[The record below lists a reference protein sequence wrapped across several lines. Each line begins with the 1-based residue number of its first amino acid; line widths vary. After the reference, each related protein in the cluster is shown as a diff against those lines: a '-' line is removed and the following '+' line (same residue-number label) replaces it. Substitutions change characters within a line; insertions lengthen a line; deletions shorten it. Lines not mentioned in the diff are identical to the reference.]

1 MHAYRLA
8 AGTVVLA
15 AFSAAWAESG
25 AFMLSPD
32 IHGDR
37 VLFTREGD
45 IWIGDLKTGHSTRLT
60 RFEGP
65 ETKARFSPD
74 GTQIAFQAQ
83 YDGGGTQVYVMP
95 VNGGVPVRVTNRL
108 TVAYFEDW
116 TPDGK
121 LLCRGPGPEFVWE
134 PFIVPATGGAEQRLP
149 LQKMGMGQIGPNGKL
164 VFCRF
169 TDVSGGAW
177 FRYKGGS
184 RNDIWLGD
192 LSTNTF
198 KKIFESQNQ
207 AQYPQ
212 WVGERV
218 FFVYEADGKWTVN
231 SVDGNG
237 GGPKRHTSPSSEV
250 IYDLQSDGKRVIYV
264 RGTSA
269 EMFDPSTGQA
279 TPVNLNLNSD
289 RIHMRPI
296 RVDAPTNNYS
306 ITPTGKR
313 LLVESRGQIL
323 SVPVKEGE
331 VRVWKSTPGARLR
344 YPTMSPD
351 GKKVAYVSDE
361 TKEQQVYVA
370 DADGSNAK
378 AVTKDGGR
386 QLNQLIWSP
395 TGDWL
400 AVGDSETR
408 IRLVKADGTEDRE
421 ISRGQQST
429 TAAPHNFSP
438 DGKWLIYQE
447 PKPWTGQVVNVIYAY
462 NITNSTK
469 HAVTTG
475 RFRDELP
482 TFSTD
487 GKYIAYVSYRDVD
500 MSADNL
506 FSQLNSEASATISL
520 VPVSKL
526 TPSPLRVKNDE
537 EGSAAPEK
545 PAATTPE
552 KPSTTAD
559 TKPSENKDLAID
571 FENIDS
577 RIITI
582 PGVSGSI
589 DALAVVGDRVIY
601 ARSGQIGFYDL
612 NAKSGGTITPGFGFD
627 VSADGKSLLISGMRV
642 VPVSGKDLPA
652 STGQVSMQ
660 GFKISVDPAK
670 EWEQIFWDAWRLS
683 RDYFYVRNMH
693 GVDWSAVGRKYA
705 ALLPHVRAR
714 NELTELIRWMQAELS
729 TGHSFRAEPTIFSG
743 GVQAN
748 PGYLGIETEID
759 GGKYK
764 ITRIYDGDGYTSP
777 SPLLEPGLGVGVGT
791 YILAVNGKP
800 VSSAVDYRE
809 ELRDRVGQVVSL
821 LVNDKPTTEGARTI
835 YTKAISGIAERSL
848 MEKDAVKKRREYV
861 DQKSGGKVGYVYL
874 GGMSDPDME
883 EFALQYFGQR
893 DKDALIFDIRENNG
907 GYISAVIVS
916 ILNKETYLRRSMRNS
931 TEASTRYYDAFEG
944 HLSLLVN
951 EDSYSD
957 GEGGPANWYYAKL
970 GPIIGTRTYGA
981 LVGSA
986 PMWPLVDGGGIQVP
1000 RYGNYR
1006 EDVGWVVEGVGMKP
1020 DIEVDNDPNLY
1031 AKGID
1036 AQLDRAIKEMLD
1048 RIAAKPIKR
1057 PVQPPDPVKTGG

>member
-1 MHAYRLA
+1 MYAFRLA
-8 AGTVVLA
+8 AGTVALA
-15 AFSAAWAESG
+15 ALSAAWAESG

-32 IHGDR
+32 VHGDR

-45 IWIGDLKTGHSTRLT
+45 IWIGDLKTGSSKRLT

-95 VNGGVPVRVTNRL
+95 VDGGVPKRVTNRL
-108 TVAYFEDW
+108 TVGYIEDW

-134 PFIVPATGGAEQRLP
+134 PFIIPATGGAEQRLP
-149 LQKMGMGQIGPNGKL
+149 IQKLGMGQIGPNGKL

-169 TDVSGGAW
+169 ADVSGGAW

-192 LSTNTF
+192 LQSNSF

-218 FFVYEADGKWTVN
+218 YFVYEADGKWTVN

-237 GGPKRHTSPSSEV
+237 GNPKRHTTPSSEV
-250 IYDLQSDGKRVIYV
+250 IYDLQSDGKKVIYV
-264 RGTSA
+264 RGNSA
-269 EMFDPSTGQA
+269 EMFDPATGQT
-279 TPVNLNLNSD
+279 TPLNLTLNSD

-313 LLVESRGQIL
+313 LFVESRGQIV

-331 VRVWKSTPGARLR
+331 VRLWKSVPGARLR

-361 TKEQQVYVA
+361 SREQQVYVA
-370 DADGSNAK
+370 DADGSNSK
-378 AVTKDGGR
+378 AITKDGGR
-386 QLNQLIWSP
+386 QINQLMWSP
-395 TGDWL
+395 TNDWL
-400 AVGDSETR
+400 AIGDSEMR

-447 PKPWTGQVVNVIYAY
+447 VKPWTNQIVNVISVY
-462 NITNSTK
+462 NIANATK
-469 HAVTTG
+469 HPVTAG

-487 GKYIAYVSYRDVD
+487 GKYIAYVSYRDVN
-500 MSADNL
+500 MNSDNL
-506 FSQLNSEASATISL
+506 FSQLNSEPSATISL

-537 EGSAAPEK
+537 EGAA
-545 PAATTPE
+545 AAD
-552 KPSTTAD
+552 A
-559 TKPSENKDLAID
+559 KPSESKDVVID
-571 FENIDS
+571 FENIET

-582 PGVSGSI
+582 PGVSGEISG
-589 DALAVVGDRVIY
+589 LAVVGDRVVY
-601 ARSGQIGFYDL
+601 SRSGQIGFYDL
-612 NAKSGGTITPGFGFD
+612 NSKSGGTITPGFGFE
-627 VSADGKSLLISGMRV
+627 VSADGKNLLLGGMRV

-652 STGQVSMQ
+652 NSGQVSMQ
-660 GFKISVDPAK
+660 GFKLVVDPAK
-670 EWEQIFWDAWRLS
+670 EWEQIFWDAWRLC

-693 GVDWSAVGRKYA
+693 GLDWNAVGRKYA
-705 ALLPHVRAR
+705 AMLPQVRAR

-729 TGHSFRAEPTIFSG
+729 VGHSFRSEPTIFNG

-748 PGYLGIETEID
+748 PGYLGIETVTE

-764 ITRIYDGDGYTSP
+764 ISRIYDGDGYTNP
-777 SPLLEPGLGVGVGT
+777 SPMLEPGLGVGVGT
-791 YILAVNGKP
+791 YILAVNGKS
-800 VSSAVDYRE
+800 VSAAEDYRE

-821 LVNDKPTTEGARTI
+821 LVNDKPGNEGARTI
-835 YTKAISGIAERSL
+835 YVKPISGNAERSL
-848 MEKDAVKKRREYV
+848 LEKDAAKKRREYV
-861 DQKSGGKVGYVYL
+861 DQKSGGKVGYIYL
-874 GGMSDPDME
+874 GGFSDPNME

-893 DKDALIFDIRENNG
+893 DKEALIFDIRENNG

-944 HLSLLVN
+944 YLSLLVN

-957 GEGGPANWYYAKL
+957 GEGGPANWHYAKL

-986 PMWPLVDGGGIQVP
+986 PSWQLVDGGGIQVP

-1020 DIEVDNDPNLY
+1020 DIEVENDPNLW
-1031 AKGID
+1031 ARGID
-1036 AQLDRAIKEMLD
+1036 AQLDRAIKEMMD